1 MTVEATLAILAM
13 GVASYVCRAGG
24 FWMMGF
30 VRPTRRVGAALK
42 AIPIAVMGAVLAP
55 AIARASLPELAG
67 FAIAFLAMKLVGND
81 MLAVAGAVAAVAL
94 LRAAGA

>member
-1 MTVEATLAILAM
+1 MSVEAALAILAM
-13 GVASYVCRAGG
+13 GIASYVCRAGG

-55 AIARASLPELAG
+55 AMARAGLPEAAG
-67 FAIAFLAMKLVGND
+67 FAVAFLVMRFVGND
-81 MLAVAGAVAAVAL
+81 LLAVAGAVAAVAV
-94 LRAAGA
+94 LRSFGA